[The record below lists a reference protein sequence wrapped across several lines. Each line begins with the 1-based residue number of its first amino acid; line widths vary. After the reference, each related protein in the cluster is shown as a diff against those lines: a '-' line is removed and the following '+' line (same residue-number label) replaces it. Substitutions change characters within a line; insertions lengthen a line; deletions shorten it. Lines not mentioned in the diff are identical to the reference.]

1 MQASTDFKWYLLT
14 LISFIGTFCCSLLFI
29 IWVLAMA
36 FTTDSNNGEKKFTHP
51 ILTAVQF
58 FLVTAFI
65 TLSNVLA
72 LKFFYGADAKMRA
85 FCNRARPEKRSTQLL
100 KTVVSIIFII
110 CLYMGARRV
119 VHSLFSD
126 VVYSSSK
133 SGHVHYYLPNPVE
146 HFWQALTTY
155 LFYFTPTVLILNSLM
170 GLDQNVNAVVPYS
183 LKFINSMMVL
193 FGKISLFGWSLA
205 YIFAI
210 VLNSPFYNAVPMVAL
225 LITLIELSVW
235 CEISS
240 MLKLT
245 PYQRLMSFLEFLKQ
259 VMIFLT
265 RLSQVVLV
273 FLPLDGFDAIQKH
286 LIYLVLLFLFGNYD
300 FIGSLFRCGSC
311 CRGEEEP
318 QQRTWIQFFRAGVF
332 QIIHALLTV
341 YRTIWVFIL
350 IVPGLHTTAMQ
361 YTPGRLALQI
371 FSVWNLL
378 VFLAEGLLMKMKA
391 AAARRAL
398 DSNFAIQHTVA
409 VSSATG
415 NGYMP
420 LSRDESCPS
429 DVEMCI
435 PSAVITDS
443 SVVGHDEEKKQ
454 VLGDAVSPVN
464 LL

>member
-14 LISFIGTFCCSLLFI
+14 LISFIGTTFCCSLLFI

-72 LKFFYGADAKMRA
+72 LEFFYGADAKMRA

-205 YIFAI
+205 CIFAI

-225 LITLIELSVW
+225 LMTLIELSVW

-240 MLKLT
+240 MRKLT

-265 RLSQVVLV
+265 RLSQVVYVGILTTRWLRRHSEAPY
-273 FLPLDGFDAIQKH
+273 LPSAAVSLWKLRFYWQSVP
-286 LIYLVLLFLFGNYD
+286 LWVLLPQGGGGGATAKNMDTILP
-300 FIGSLFRCGSC
+300 CGSF
-311 CRGEEEP
+311 P
-318 QQRTWIQFFRAGVF
+318 N
-332 QIIHALLTV
+332 H
-341 YRTIWVFIL
+341 
-350 IVPGLHTTAMQ
+350 
-361 YTPGRLALQI
+361 
-371 FSVWNLL
+371 
-378 VFLAEGLLMKMKA
+378 
-391 AAARRAL
+391 
-398 DSNFAIQHTVA
+398 
-409 VSSATG
+409 
-415 NGYMP
+415 
-420 LSRDESCPS
+420 SCPS
-429 DVEMCI
+429 HCISHHLGLHPDRTTRITYHRNAIHARKISASDIFRVES
-435 PSAVITDS
+435 PR
-443 SVVGHDEEKKQ
+443 
-454 VLGDAVSPVN
+454 VLGRRAVNENESCCCSKS
-464 LL
+464 LG